1 MDSQRAMV
9 RNFDSVHQA
18 KDWYECR
25 SCSADNSQYAPSNMW
40 SSENALHHALM
51 EGSCKDTNLCEL
63 AAPRIKY
70 FAGCLRTASLYSPT
84 ILLTDSNL
92 LDGVFFLALG
102 PRGCRELLGLA
113 EQEPLP
119 LTVLCRNKSTL
130 REAYGSFLGIPGAGT
145 HKTGA
150 TGTPEA
156 SGNKT
161 GISDTPTIKPFPELS
176 ALSIF
181 TTSKPAHAASC
192 QERCNIVW
200 DQICNLDNAEFSKGC
215 SRFIAQR
222 AGLNPVDLTAYTLAI
237 KDWLDAYD
245 SGVIGHSSSCVLPDF
260 SARFRQISDP
270 YFKLYKNHAHQ
281 DEEAIQS
288 LWDSKDVNIGNRT
301 KARAYIRSQLGISP
315 CPEDP
320 AAFCPDDE
328 RLIFDWYD
336 FCYCRAIAEANHSS
350 LISIEGPSTLAP
362 HSNSQVFAHF
372 SEIVLEHRDEI
383 ERYKTKDGNVRVSNL
398 GGILSTLQSIPSGMF
413 RQICV
418 TYQKDIKLWWEVP
431 ASNSKEKSKKAY
443 HVTYAINNGINCRS
457 FCDLVRESIG
467 SLGIAV
473 FAFVLSTDL
482 ATNLVGLGALVGALI
497 LSSFDDI
504 KSIIDLYRE
513 ARQATGSF
521 MIS

>member
-40 SSENALHHALM
+40 SSENAPHHALM

-222 AGLNPVDLTAYTLAI
+222 AGLNPVDLTAYT
-237 KDWLDAYD
+237 D
-245 SGVIGHSSSCVLPDF
+245 
-260 SARFRQISDP
+260 R
-270 YFKLYKNHAHQ
+270 
-281 DEEAIQS
+281 
-288 LWDSKDVNIGNRT
+288 
-301 KARAYIRSQLGISP
+301 
-315 CPEDP
+315 
-320 AAFCPDDE
+320 
-328 RLIFDWYD
+328 
-336 FCYCRAIAEANHSS
+336 
-350 LISIEGPSTLAP
+350 
-362 HSNSQVFAHF
+362 
-372 SEIVLEHRDEI
+372 
-383 ERYKTKDGNVRVSNL
+383 
-398 GGILSTLQSIPSGMF
+398 
-413 RQICV
+413 
-418 TYQKDIKLWWEVP
+418 
-431 ASNSKEKSKKAY
+431 KS
-443 HVTYAINNGINCRS
+443 V
-457 FCDLVRESIG
+457 V
-467 SLGIAV
+467 
-473 FAFVLSTDL
+473 
-482 ATNLVGLGALVGALI
+482 
-497 LSSFDDI
+497 
-504 KSIIDLYRE
+504 
-513 ARQATGSF
+513 
-521 MIS
+521 